1 MAPTNGPSVQLSNE
15 ARSDELEKPRIPGIL
30 ARADEERVLRAD
42 RENPGS
48 LHSPSPHPQDVR
60 AVVRQVWLN
69 HRTAGLAA
77 PDFSR
82 SGLARN
88 TSAPNQTQN
97 VIRGDGQ
104 SGSVPSTP
112 GLLET
117 MKLT

>member
-15 ARSDELEKPRIPGIL
+15 ARSDELEKPRSPGIS
-30 ARADEERVLRAD
+30 AAGEERVLRTD
-42 RENPGS
+42 RENPGR
-48 LHSPSPHPQDVR
+48 LHSPSPHPRDVR

-69 HRTAGLAA
+69 HRTARLAA
-77 PDFSR
+77 PGFSR
-82 SGLARN
+82 PGLARN

-117 MKLT
+117 TKLT

>member
-1 MAPTNGPSVQLSNE
+1 MTPTNGPSVQLLNE
-15 ARSDELEKPRIPGIL
+15 ATEKPRSAGIS
-30 ARADEERVLRAD
+30 ARAGEDRVWRAD

-48 LHSPSPHPQDVR
+48 LHNPAPHPEDVR
-60 AVVRQVWLN
+60 AVVRQVWRN

-88 TSAPNQTQN
+88 RSAPDQTQN
-97 VIRGDGQ
+97 VIRGDGR

-112 GLLET
+112 GLEET